1 MVKPMYIGFVISVL
15 LFCMAYGDLQSDE
28 KECASSLQD
37 LQPCIGFLQGTG
49 KQPTNACCTN
59 VQKVR
64 ESNLTCLCLLI
75 KDASDSSSGLSLNQ
89 TRLVQMPTLCKVT
102 GKLSDCIGTLKLSP
116 SSPEARIFETAST
129 SSQSSST
136 GSPPSQTSPPKAE
149 SNWSH
154 GVEPCIGF
162 TVLVLLAAFLFTLF

>member
-59 VQKVR
+59 VQK
-64 ESNLTCLCLLI
+64 
-75 KDASDSSSGLSLNQ
+75 